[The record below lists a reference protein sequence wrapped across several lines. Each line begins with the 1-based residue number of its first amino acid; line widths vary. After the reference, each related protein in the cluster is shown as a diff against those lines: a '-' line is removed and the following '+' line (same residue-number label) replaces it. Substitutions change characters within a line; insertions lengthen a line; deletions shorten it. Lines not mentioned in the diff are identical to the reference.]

1 MFLHYNS
8 AFFTFLVGIA
18 LFYVDLFFQPT
29 FFNFVL
35 KYNNAYVMSSLSSTT
50 NDIEIR
56 HPEHW
61 NLILRVGESSVKF
74 ILFNEEEDNSL
85 VCRELPIDNSSGD
98 YLKSLENCIYDN
110 PVLIQDF
117 KKITVSVDSSHFV
130 VLPIELSREETV
142 QDVLEYMFVCDDGDY
157 NVNELITNK
166 SSIAYLI
173 PRGVLAFLQRTFNMP
188 KVVHHLTP
196 LCVYSAEKCHKS
208 GISRMFVH
216 LYDNRMDMCIFC
228 KDDLVMTNT
237 FHYREADEATFYM
250 LNAWQNWGLD
260 VRNDELQL
268 SGDKS
273 LRDSLTPQLRKY
285 INYVMPI
292 IFPVSAMK
300 IGQDAIKAPFDLIL
314 LSQCVL

>member
-1 MFLHYNS
+1 
-8 AFFTFLVGIA
+8 
-18 LFYVDLFFQPT
+18 
-29 FFNFVL
+29 
-35 KYNNAYVMSSLSSTT
+35 MSSLSGTT

-56 HPEHW
+56 CPEHW
-61 NLILRVGESSVKF
+61 SLILRVGETSVKF
-74 ILFNEEEDNSL
+74 ILFSDEEENSL
-85 VCRELPIDNSSGD
+85 ICRELSIDNSSGD
-98 YLKSLENCIYDN
+98 YLKALENCIYDN

-130 VLPIELSREETV
+130 VLPAEMSDDETV
-142 QDVLEYMFVCDDGDY
+142 QDILEYMYVCDEGDCH
-157 NVNELITNK
+157 VNELIAGK
-166 SSIAYLI
+166 SSVACLI

-188 KVVHHLTP
+188 KIVHHLTP
-196 LCVYSAEKCHKS
+196 LCVYSAEKCQKS

-216 LYDNRMDMCIFC
+216 LYDNRVDMCIFG
-228 KDDLVMTNT
+228 KDELLMTNT
-237 FHYREADEATFYM
+237 FHYREVDEAAFYM

-314 LSQCVL
+314 LSQCVS